1 MAKRRSPPSSS
12 PGTDAPVR
20 PIRALIALTGAL
32 LASLPALAQPVTS
45 PRPDS
50 VAVTIY
56 RAPDADPDDELNP
69 NWLQGYALI
78 TERRTITVPR
88 GRGTIRFESV
98 AGRILPESA
107 IVTGLPDG
115 VREKNLE
122 ADLLSPR
129 SLYDRSLGRPVT
141 IRRTVDNKTVE
152 ETGII
157 RSGAGG
163 AAILQ
168 TRNGFVALNCGPEDE
183 SIVYDGV
190 PAGLAAKPTLS
201 IETDSP
207 VERTVTVTLSYLA
220 WGFEWKADYVAT
232 MRPDGKTADLFAWVT
247 LANGDVT
254 SFDDAET
261 AVVAGKVNRE
271 DDESSA
277 PDGDTELEMRCFAHG
292 GGDALNDLPQLAPAP
307 APMAG
312 YSDGEEIIVTAHRRV
327 APVQVQQED
336 LGDLKLYRVPHR
348 TTVASNGMKQVAL
361 LDRES
366 VPVDVI
372 YKVEIENDDEDGV
385 YLYVRAQN
393 RKDKG
398 LGLPLPA
405 GKVAVFEPLGES
417 RALIGEGSITDKA
430 VGEEVEIRIAESSQV
445 NVMVDEIESSQD
457 WTSHLLTVTNVN
469 PFPVRFEAELT
480 TYDGWT
486 RARTSARL
494 KRKNGKDIWAVEVP
508 ANGKVELRYRLTE
521 ARAED

>member
-1 MAKRRSPPSSS
+1 M
-12 PGTDAPVR
+12 
-20 PIRALIALTGAL
+20 GAM
-32 LASLPALAQPVTS
+32 LAGLPALAQPVTS

-56 RAPDADPDDELNP
+56 RAPDADPDREFDA
-69 NWLQGYALI
+69 NWLEGYALV
-78 TERRTITVPR
+78 TERRTITIPR
-88 GRGTIRFESV
+88 GRATIRFEGV

-115 VREKNLE
+115 VREKNLD

-129 SLYDRSLGRPVT
+129 SLYDRSLGRPVM
-141 IRRTVDNKTVE
+141 IRRTWDEKSVE
-152 ETGII
+152 EPAII

-163 AAILQ
+163 AAILE
-168 TRNGFVALNCGPEDE
+168 TRAGFVALNCGPEDDA
-183 SIVYDGV
+183 IVYDAV
-190 PAGLAAKPTLS
+190 PAGLSARPTLS
-201 IETDSP
+201 IETEAP
-207 VERTVTVTLSYLA
+207 AERTVTVTLSYLA

-254 SFDDAET
+254 SFENAET
-261 AVVAGKVNRE
+261 AVVAGNVNRE
-271 DDESSA
+271 DNNSDTSEPA
-277 PDGDTELEMRCFAHG
+277 DGALEMHCFALGAGDT
-292 GGDALNDLPQLAPAP
+292 LNDLPQMLPAP

-312 YSDGEEIIVTAHRRV
+312 YSEGEEIIVTGSRMR

-348 TTVASNGMKQVAL
+348 TTVAPNGMKQVAL
-361 LDRES
+361 LDRQS

-372 YKVEIENDDEDGV
+372 YKVEIQNDGEDGV
-385 YLYVRAQN
+385 YLYLRAQN
-393 RKDKG
+393 RRDKG

-417 RALIGEGSITDKA
+417 RALIGEGSIADKA
-430 VGEEVEIRIAESSQV
+430 VGEEVEIRIAQSWQV
-445 NVMVDEIESSQD
+445 NVMVDEIESGDD
-457 WTSHLLTVTNVN
+457 WTSHLLTVTNAN

-508 ANGKVELRYRLTE
+508 ANGKAELRYRLTE
-521 ARAED
+521 ARPED